1 VSGTKGDRLRKL
13 RSLEGTPAEQAD
25 YAVQLLSASIGLE
38 VIKAALAVLAKNPMP
53 KARSALR
60 DLYWHYTENDGK
72 RDPAAYTRSAIL
84 TALHPIMGMDDTELV
99 VDAVTTYQFL
109 PPGFEEEAALLR
121 STAIVLL
128 SELDDRLAAFFAA
141 RLLADGYTEAMSG
154 EPALTAARVLAAQG
168 ELLPL
173 YSYVVRP
180 QQGAHPEIVSECMRN
195 LGNAPDEVI
204 DELVDQFGASD
215 NRAALVGLFDMLV
228 SGSQAPRHSGFLAN
242 YLRDSEDS
250 DLYRYLVTIMLTSP
264 IGAVRQTLVDTVQGE
279 EDPYK
284 SEVLREVLAFAP
296 AGPDTEPL
304 LEKFA

>member
-1 VSGTKGDRLRKL
+1 VSGTKRDRLRKL

-25 YAVQLLSASIGLE
+25 YAVQLLSPSNGLE

-173 YSYVVRP
+173 YSYVIRP
-180 QQGAHPEIVSECMRN
+180 KQGAHPEIVSECMRN

-204 DELVDQFGASD
+204 DQLVDQFGASD
-215 NRAALVGLFDMLV
+215 NRAALVGLFDLLV
-228 SGSQAPRHSGFLAN
+228 SGSQAPRHSEFLTN
-242 YLRDSEDS
+242 YLRDSKDS

-264 IGAVRQTLVDTVQGE
+264 TGAVRQTLVDTVQGE
-279 EDPYK
+279 EDPNK

-296 AGPDTEPL
+296 AGPDIEPL